1 MSSFS
6 CRTGAR
12 YFARARH
19 LTAAIAS
26 RVNAKAPSYIVIAAV
41 ALMTTAVGT
50 PSASAQPAQNTRTAV
65 ERSRVILVTIDGV
78 RWQDLFRGADP
89 AIVADPKQ
97 TEGAADIR
105 RRFVDVADRG
115 AALAPF
121 LHGVTAAGGILIGDR
136 DHGSCVK
143 VGNAYW
149 FSYPGYNELLTGHAD
164 PRVNSNDPTDNPNVS
179 VLEWLNDRPGFAG
192 SVQAL
197 GTWATFHQILNVRR
211 SHLPVNAGVETMAG
225 DGADVRAANRIQ
237 QDMTPLWATDE
248 RFDAITHAYARHV
261 QATKAPRVLYVAY
274 GEPDA
279 WAHEGSYD
287 KYLLAVANADRFIG
301 ELWRAA
307 QADPVSRG
315 RTTLIVTTDHGRGAD
330 SAGVNGWRNHGSG
343 LDEQGVAHADS
354 AHLGSDQT
362 WAAVLG
368 PRPVQ
373 VAATS
378 GCATSGAVAAT
389 VLDGLGQD
397 WRRYDATIPAP
408 LVARSGAR

>member
-1 MSSFS
+1 MPAFP

-12 YFARARH
+12 LDACARRLIAVSARWVGVA
-19 LTAAIAS
+19 T
-26 RVNAKAPSYIVIAAV
+26 R
-41 ALMTTAVGT
+41 ALMTMAIAA
-50 PSASAQPAQNTRTAV
+50 PSVSAQPAQDAGTAA
-65 ERSRVILVTIDGV
+65 EGSRVVLVTIDGV

-121 LHGVTAAGGILIGDR
+121 LHGVVAAGGVLIGDR
-136 DHGSCVK
+136 DHGSCMT

-192 SVQAL
+192 RVQAL
-197 GTWATFHQILNVRR
+197 GTWATFHQILNVPR
-211 SHLPVNAGVETMAG
+211 SRLPVNAGVEPMAG
-225 DGADVRAANRIQ
+225 EGADVRAANRIQ

-261 QATKAPRVLYVAY
+261 QTAKTPRVLYVAY

-307 QADPVSRG
+307 QADPASRG
-315 RTTLIVTTDHGRGAD
+315 RTTLIVTTDHGRGAET
-330 SAGVNGWRNHGSG
+330 AGVNGWRNHGSG
-343 LDEQGVAHADS
+343 RDEHGVAHAD
-354 AHLGSDQT
+354 AKHLGSDQT

-368 PRPVQ
+368 PRPLQ
-373 VAATS
+373 AAAPS

-389 VLDGLGQD
+389 VLDGLGLD

-408 LVARSGAR
+408 LVVARPGAH

>member
-1 MSSFS
+1 M
-6 CRTGAR
+6 A
-12 YFARARH
+12 
-19 LTAAIAS
+19 
-26 RVNAKAPSYIVIAAV
+26 
-41 ALMTTAVGT
+41 MAVGT
-50 PSASAQPAQNTRTAV
+50 PSMSAQPAQSPDPKAV
-65 ERSRVILVTIDGV
+65 GSRVILVTIDGV
-78 RWQDLFRGADP
+78 RWQDVFRGADP
-89 AIVADPKQ
+89 AIVSDAEQ
-97 TEGAADIR
+97 TEGAEDIR
-105 RRFVDVADRG
+105 RRFVDVSDRG

-121 LHGVTAAGGILIGDR
+121 LHGVTAAGGVLIGDR
-136 DHGSCVK
+136 DHGSCVG
-143 VGNAYW
+143 VGNGYW

-164 PRVNSNDPTDNPNVS
+164 PRVNSNNPTDNPNVS
-179 VLEWLNDRPGFAG
+179 VLEWLNGRPGFAG
-192 SVQAL
+192 RVQVL

-225 DGADVRAANRIQ
+225 EGADVRAANRIQ

-307 QADPVSRG
+307 QADPASRG
-315 RTTLIVTTDHGRGAD
+315 RTTLIVTTDHGRGAET
-330 SAGVNGWRNHGSG
+330 SGVNGWRNHGSG
-343 LDEQGVAHADS
+343 RDEHGVAHADS

-368 PRPVQ
+368 PRPLR
-373 VAATS
+373 AAAPS
-378 GCATSGAVAAT
+378 SCVTSGAVAAT
-389 VLDGLGQD
+389 VLDGLGLD

-408 LVARSGAR
+408 LVVARSGAH